1 MFTLLFATIVLTLQ
15 QRTFAVDD
23 DMQCTEGFVMD
34 LFCINNKRLLDNPE
48 VVTLENPEEHTVHC
62 LVDLPIC
69 FNSGFNI
76 LLPNPKS
83 GQGSEPKFAHA
94 LKLDGTG
101 NGLVLNLAKKHGVC
115 TKCTVSGTIRAGLRF
130 TYIGKVIPQP
140 DDVPLFQVKNITL
153 SPRIAD
159 PNSTDD
165 GCPNA
170 IKRFNISRPFIT
182 SESGDSQDHSKAHGS
197 LMIISLGFLLPAV
210 VVSVLLIS

>member
-15 QRTFAVDD
+15 QPTFAVDD

-34 LFCINNKRLLDNPE
+34 LFCINRKRLLDNSN
-48 VVTLENPEEHTVHC
+48 VVTLENPEKHTVHC

-76 LLPNPKS
+76 LLPNPKF

-94 LKLDGTG
+94 LKLDGKG
-101 NGLVLNLAKKHGVC
+101 NGLVLNLAKVHGHCDEC
-115 TKCTVSGTIRAGLRF
+115 TGSGTIRAGLRF
-130 TYIGKVIPQP
+130 TYIGKVIPQS
-140 DDVPLFQVKNITL
+140 DDVPLFQVKNISL

-165 GCPNA
+165 GCPNT

-182 SESGDSQDHSKAHGS
+182 SKSGASQDHSKAHRS
-197 LMIISLGFLLPAV
+197 LMIISLGFLLPTV